1 MYFQWEPLLVS
12 SSDVIVCL
20 ANYLNLSELH
30 AKISYSCYICMPLF
44 YLELTFCKEHFY
56 FSLSFDS
63 LFVLAE

>member
-20 ANYLNLSELH
+20 ADYLNLSELH

-44 YLELTFCKEHFY
+44 LSGINFLQRTFLF
-56 FSLSFDS
+56 FSKL
-63 LFVLAE
+63 